1 MTNTRMNGADGDISV
16 TRVELPEHC
25 ATEDDNTHLYIPKG
39 RERDQRTSNMPRFT
53 LPKNV
58 YGPIQNLAI
67 VCCTES
73 ASTVERLRCWEQL
86 KRCANDGDEMAQT
99 VVIALRGLVIE

>member
-1 MTNTRMNGADGDISV
+1 MTVMKSALVDPVV
-16 TRVELPEHC
+16 TRLDLPEHFSS
-25 ATEDDNTHLYIPKG
+25 EPDNTALYIPKG

-53 LPKNV
+53 LPQNV
-58 YGPIQNLAI
+58 YGPIRNLAI

-99 VVIALRGLVIE
+99 VVTALRGLVIE